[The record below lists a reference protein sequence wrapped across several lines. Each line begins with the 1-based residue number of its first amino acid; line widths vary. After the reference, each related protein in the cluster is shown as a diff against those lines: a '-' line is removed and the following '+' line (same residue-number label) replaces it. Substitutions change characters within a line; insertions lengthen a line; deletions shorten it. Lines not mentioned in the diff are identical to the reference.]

1 MRIPARRHQ
10 LRRSCLSAALLLAAL
25 EACADDVT
33 APAAAASAAKWQLTL
48 SPFTQHYHPKPE
60 HHYVWLVGIERIG
73 TDNSLMGVAYFN
85 NSFGQDSVYIYPWG
99 QTYPRLW
106 GFEKLTGKWS
116 AGLIYGYTGK
126 YEDKVPFNHNGY
138 SPGFVPALS
147 WALGSGYEAQ
157 VSFPGGAGLM
167 FNLQVP
173 LFAGQRR

>member
-1 MRIPARRHQ
+1 MRIFDRHLI
-10 LRRSCLSAALLLAAL
+10 LRHASLSAALLFGLQ
-25 EACADDVT
+25 EANADEPGAST
-33 APAAAASAAKWQLTL
+33 SQASATWHLTL

-60 HHYVWLVGIERIG
+60 HSPVWLVGVERVG
-73 TDNSLMGVAYFN
+73 KDNRLMGVAYFN

-126 YEDKVPFNHNGY
+126 YEDKVPFNHHGY